1 VVKDNAKKVRT
12 LLGGKVI
19 TGFAGAA
26 VDAITLF
33 ERLESKL
40 EQYPQVL
47 RPPLPHHLTPD
58 LAFNPTTSKL
68 AANLFMSIA
77 RILMIRRILISRSSA
92 PPP

>member
-40 EQYPQVL
+40 EQYPQV
-47 RPPLPHHLTPD
+47 
-58 LAFNPTTSKL
+58 
-68 AANLFMSIA
+68 
-77 RILMIRRILISRSSA
+77 
-92 PPP
+92 